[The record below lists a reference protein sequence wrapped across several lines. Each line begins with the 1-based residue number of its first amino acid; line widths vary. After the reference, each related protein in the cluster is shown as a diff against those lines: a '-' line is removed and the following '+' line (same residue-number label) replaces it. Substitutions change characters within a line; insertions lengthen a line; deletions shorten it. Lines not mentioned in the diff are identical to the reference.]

1 MNCFFDL
8 IVNNRKKMIG
18 QIWTCTMDCDANH
31 SSFSF
36 FIFSS
41 FSLILSF
48 FIYPSIHFTSV
59 NFVCRNLFVLHIK
72 FLCLFHSKRWQMI
85 GEQFIT
91 WRYPHS
97 KGRVSVN
104 CCTIAKSL
112 KFLCPFATINS
123 LPRLFPENIFLEYL
137 LTNNITYNLTII
149 RSSSE

>member
-18 QIWTCTMDCDANH
+18 QIWTCTMDCGANH
-31 SSFSF
+31 SSFSL
-36 FIFSS
+36 FIFSP
-41 FSLILSF
+41 FSLIPSF

-112 KFLCPFATINS
+112 KFYALLQQLILSHVFS
-123 LPRLFPENIFLEYL
+123 RKIFF
-137 LTNNITYNLTII
+137 
-149 RSSSE
+149 